1 MAKKTVNLDQ
11 VILNPDQSE
20 AILER
25 KYKLNEKGGPVV
37 ENGQPVVLE
46 EKKFTL
52 RAALIQAANHY
63 SQESKLDLGQIV
75 ERGKLVIKLREC
87 KAQSF
92 SIPPTLIEP
101 IKENLVALGYTPYTI
116 LQVVEALDGKV
127 SA

>member
-11 VILNPDQSE
+11 VILNPDQTE

-37 ENGQPVVLE
+37 ENGQPVILE

-52 RAALIQAANHY
+52 RAALIAAANHY
-63 SQESKLDLGQIV
+63 SDPKMDLGQIV

-101 IKENLVALGYTPYTI
+101 IKENLVHLGYTPYTI
-116 LQVVEALDGKV
+116 LQVVEALDGKA

>member
-1 MAKKTVNLDQ
+1 MAKKTINLDQ
-11 VILNPDQSE
+11 VILNPDQTE

-37 ENGQPVVLE
+37 ENGQPVILE

-52 RAALIQAANHY
+52 RAALIAAVNHY
-63 SQESKLDLGQIV
+63 SDSKMDLGQIV

-92 SIPPTLIEP
+92 SIPPTMIEP
-101 IKENLVALGYTPYTI
+101 IKENLVHLGYTPYTI
-116 LQVVEALDGKV
+116 LQVVEALDGKA